1 MADYRKLKVWQKA
14 HSLSLHAHRAATR
27 IRGQHYAALRSQI
40 IRSASSMPTN
50 IVEGREQ
57 KTDPAFARYLRF
69 SISSVSEL
77 EYHLLE
83 AKDIE
88 VISASEHHS
97 LSSEVVEVRMMLH
110 GLIRRLEGG
119 EEDDAPKPESP

>member
-14 HSLSLHAHRAATR
+14 HALSLHAHRAACR
-27 IRGQHYAALRSQI
+27 IRGQHYASLRSQI
-40 IRSASSMPTN
+40 IRSASSIPSN

-69 SISSVSEL
+69 SISSASEL

-83 AKDIE
+83 AKEMHVVGDGE
-88 VISASEHHS
+88 YLS
-97 LSSEVVEVRMMLH
+97 LSSQVVEVRMMLH

-119 EEDDAPKPESP
+119 NGDPGS

>member
-14 HSLSLHAHRAATR
+14 HSLSLHAHRAACR

-40 IRSASSMPTN
+40 IRSASSIPSN
-50 IVEGREQ
+50 IVEGQEQ
-57 KTDPAFARYLRF
+57 KTDPGFARYLRF
-69 SISSVSEL
+69 SISSASEL

-83 AKDIE
+83 AREMHVVSDG
-88 VISASEHHS
+88 EHLS
-97 LSSEVVEVRMMLH
+97 LSSQVVEVRMMLH

-119 EEDDAPKPESP
+119 NGNLGS

>member
-1 MADYRKLKVWQKA
+1 MADYKKLKVWQKA

-40 IRSASSMPTN
+40 IRSASSVASN

-69 SISSVSEL
+69 SISSASEL

-83 AKDIE
+83 AKE
-88 VISASEHHS
+88 MQVVSVGEHLS
-97 LSSEVVEVRMMLH
+97 LSSQVVEVRMMLH
-110 GLIRRLEGG
+110 GLIRRLDGG
-119 EEDDAPKPESP
+119 GDAGS

>member
-27 IRGQHYAALRSQI
+27 IRGQRYASLRSQI
-40 IRSASSMPTN
+40 IRSASSVPSN

-69 SISSVSEL
+69 SISSASEL

-83 AKDIE
+83 ARDIQ
-88 VISASEHHS
+88 VISASEHLS
-97 LSSEVVEVRMMLH
+97 LSSQVVEVRMMLH
-110 GLIRRLEGG
+110 SLIRRLDGDENH
-119 EEDDAPKPESP
+119 SS

>member
-14 HSLSLHAHRAATR
+14 HALSLQTHRAATR
-27 IRGQHYAALRSQI
+27 IRGPHYTSLRSQI
-40 IRSASSMPTN
+40 IRSASSIPAN

-69 SISSVSEL
+69 SISSASEL

-83 AKDIE
+83 AREMHVVSDG
-88 VISASEHHS
+88 EHLS
-97 LSSEVVEVRMMLH
+97 LSSQVVEVRMMLH
-110 GLIRRLEGG
+110 GLIRRLERG
-119 EEDDAPKPESP
+119 DADPGS